1 MKDWIDTEYER
12 LKAIAEKK
20 AQDKK
25 FFETWKKTQEKKK

>member
-1 MKDWIDTEYER
+1 MKDWINNEYER